1 MAVVGFGR
9 AVPSLPGGAK
19 VRTSR
24 TLLSAGLIWLFAA
37 GISWAQAVAGS
48 QVSGVVKD
56 SSGGVLPGVEVTITK
71 TDTGTVR
78 TVFTGADGSYV
89 LPNLPVGPYK
99 LKVVLQGF
107 NTYVQEGIVLQVN
120 TNPTIDVALTVGS
133 VGEQVTVTASAATV
147 ETRSTGVGQVID
159 NQQVT
164 EIPLNGRQATELIF
178 LSGLATSAPAG
189 DLNTNK
195 NFPTVTISVAGGQ
208 ANGITYIMDGG
219 THNDPF
225 NNLNLP
231 TPFPDALQEFKVE
244 TSSLPA
250 RYGHHAASAVNLV
263 TKSGTNAFHGN
274 AFDFVR
280 NYHFNARNFFAPTRD
295 SLRRNQ
301 FGGTLGG
308 PILKDKLFFFDGY
321 QGRVEKSK
329 PPETT
334 SFVPTAAM
342 LAGDFTGITAPSCS
356 GRQVPLSSAAGFTN
370 NRIDPALFNPVALNI
385 LEHVPVSTD
394 PCGRLQYGIPNN
406 STEHQN
412 LSRADYTISR
422 SQSVFGRYLYAVYD
436 NPATYDGSNALTLSR
451 TGQNNQVHSL
461 VVGHNWIL
469 SPRMVNAVHV
479 TWNKTLN
486 DRPMPS
492 YFSPTDV
499 GSTVVGAVPGFMGVS
514 VTNGFNFGTGG
525 TNPGYFNSNG
535 FQLANDLD
543 FLLGKHQVSF
553 GGNWIHTN
561 IETVN
566 NRPSNGQFTFNG
578 QSTGLGLADFMLGRM
593 SSFLQGNPVLD
604 YDHNNYVG
612 AYVQDEWKL
621 KANLTINAGVRWEPY
636 LPIKNTL
643 DYVSNFDLA
652 RFDAGTRSTVYPQ
665 APPGLYFPGDPGFP
679 GSAAMKSQWSQFAPR
694 TGVVWQP
701 TDKTALRAGWGQ
713 FFDTPQLFFNTRFA
727 NNPPWGA
734 QITLTSPVGGLSNP
748 WVNYPGGNPFPALLN
763 GWQNQAFP
771 TSGVYVNAPLDTHPT
786 TLQQWNVGIQHQL
799 SSWLLTA
806 SYLGNHSSHLW
817 RATELNYAVFS
828 PGATTATTNARR
840 VLALRNPAI
849 GAFYGT
855 IGQLDDTGRANY
867 NGMLLSAQRRMRNGL
882 TVLTNYTLSKCMS
895 DPATTELTGPTIT
908 DPTNPAL
915 DYSACDS
922 DRRHVVNV
930 SLVAQ
935 SPSFSNSA
943 MNAVFGSWQIAPLV
957 RWQSGS
963 PFSVTT
969 GVDNALS
976 GLGGQR
982 AVQVNDDIY
991 GDRSVN
997 NYLNINAFTSPAP
1010 GTYSTLRPNAFY
1022 GPSRLLNDLALTRSF
1037 HLAARQ
1043 LQFRWE
1049 VFNVLNKAN
1058 FNNPTSALNS
1068 TNFGRI
1074 LSAGDPRIM
1083 QFALKYDF

>member
-1 MAVVGFGR
+1 
-9 AVPSLPGGAK
+9 
-19 VRTSR
+19 
-24 TLLSAGLIWLFAA
+24 LLCACLIWVLAA
-37 GISWAQAVAGS
+37 GIAWAQAVAGS

-56 SSGGVLPGVEVTITK
+56 SSGGVLPGVEVTIVK
-71 TDTGTVR
+71 TDTGVAR
-78 TVFTGADGSYV
+78 TVVTAGDGSYV
-89 LPNLPVGPYK
+89 FPNLPVGPYQ

-107 NTYVQEGIVLQVN
+107 NTYVQEGITLQVN
-120 TNPTIDVALTVGS
+120 TNPTIDVTLSVGS
-133 VGEQVTVTASAATV
+133 VGEQITVAANGTTI

-159 NQQVT
+159 NEQVT
-164 EIPLNGRQATELIF
+164 QIPLNGRQATELIF
-178 LSGLATSAPAG
+178 LSGLATNAPAG

-208 ANGITYIMDGG
+208 ANGMTYIMDGG

-250 RYGHHAASAVNLV
+250 RYGHHAASAVNLI
-263 TKSGTNAFHGN
+263 TKSGTNAFRGN
-274 AFDFVR
+274 VFDFIR
-280 NYHFNARNFFAPTRD
+280 NYHFNARNFFAPARD
-295 SLRRNQ
+295 SLRRQQ
-301 FGGTLGG
+301 FGGTFGG
-308 PILKDKLFFFDGY
+308 PIMKDKLFFFEGY
-321 QGRVEKSK
+321 QGRSEKSN
-329 PPETT
+329 PPEST

-342 LAGDFTGITAPSCS
+342 LTGDFTAIAAPSCS
-356 GRQVPLSSAAGFTN
+356 GRQITLSAAAGFVN
-370 NRIDPALFNPVALNI
+370 NRIDPARFNPVALNI
-385 LEHVPVSTD
+385 LRHIPVSSD

-406 STEHQN
+406 SSEHQS
-412 LSRADYTISR
+412 LSRADYTVNT

-436 NPATYDGSNALTLSR
+436 NPATYDGTNALTLSR

-461 VVGHNWIL
+461 VAGHNWL
-469 SPRMVNAVHV
+469 VSSTMVNALHV

-486 DRPMPS
+486 DRPLPLF
-492 YFSPTDV
+492 FSPTDV
-499 GSTVVGAVPGFMGVS
+499 GSSVIGAVPGFMGLT

-535 FQLANDLD
+535 FQIADDLD
-543 FLLGKHQVSF
+543 WILGKHQVSF
-553 GGNWIHTN
+553 GGNWIRTR

-578 QSTGLGLADFMLGRM
+578 QTTGLGLADFMLGNL
-593 SSFLQGNPVLD
+593 SNFLQGNPVYD
-604 YDHNNYVG
+604 NDHNDYIG
-612 AYVQDEWKL
+612 MYVQDEWRPRS
-621 KANLTINAGVRWEPY
+621 NVTISAGLRWEPY

-665 APPGLYFPGDPGFP
+665 APPGLYFKGDPGMP
-679 GSAAMKSQWSQFAPR
+679 GAAVMNSQWAQFAPR
-694 TGVVWQP
+694 TGVVWQLS
-701 TDKTALRAGWGQ
+701 DKTAVRAGWGR

-734 QITLTSPVGGLSNP
+734 QITLTSPAGGLSNP
-748 WVNYPGGNPFPALLN
+748 YLNYPGGNPFPALVT
-763 GWQNQAFP
+763 GWPTASFP
-771 TSGVYVNAPLDTHPT
+771 TAGVYVNAPLDTRPT
-786 TLQQWNVGIQHQL
+786 SLQQWNLGAQHQL
-799 SSWLLTA
+799 GSWLLTA

-817 RATELNYAVFS
+817 RANELNYAVYS

-840 VLALRNPAI
+840 FLVLRNPAY

-867 NGMLLSAQRRMRNGL
+867 HGMLLSAQRRLKGGL
-882 TVLTNYTLSKCMS
+882 SVLTNYTLSKCRS

-908 DPTNPAL
+908 DPNNPDL

-922 DRRHVVNV
+922 DRRHVLNV
-930 SLVAQ
+930 SVVAHT
-935 SPSFSNSA
+935 PAFSGKT
-943 MNAVFGSWQIAPLV
+943 MNAIFGGWQIAPLV

-976 GLGGQR
+976 GLGAQR
-982 AVQVNDDIY
+982 AVQLLDDIFADKTP
-991 GDRSVN
+991 DR
-997 NYLNINAFTSPAP
+997 YLNSAAFGSPAP
-1010 GTYSTLRPNAFY
+1010 GTYSTLKPNAFY
-1022 GPSRLLNDLALTRSF
+1022 GPSRLQNDLAIMRNF
-1037 HLAARQ
+1037 RIAARS

-1049 VFNVLNKAN
+1049 VFNVMNKAN
-1058 FNNPTSALNS
+1058 FNNPTTALNS
-1068 TNFGRI
+1068 SNFGRI
-1074 LSAGDPRIM
+1074 LSAQDPRIM
-1083 QFALKYDF
+1083 QFALKFDF